1 MIHAVAGLRPRT
13 TIVHDAVLVGY
24 RAIANAPPPAKARP
38 ACDVKEAPLAT

>member
-24 RAIANAPPPAKARP
+24 RPIANARAGGENGARHG
-38 ACDVKEAPLAT
+38 CG